1 MNKRRFELTNELQE
15 FFTQVSE
22 VIDVEAV
29 EVISD
34 EVLEEVPTQKKKR
47 GPRFLGELK
56 RTEKYTIFFTK
67 QEDLVLKSLAEKE
80 GLCVAAYIH
89 TVIKKAL
96 ETATS
101 NA

>member
-22 VIDVEAV
+22 VIDQEEV
-29 EVISD
+29 EVVS
-34 EVLEEVPTQKKKR
+34 EEIPTQKKKR